1 MGFFKL
7 FHSEVGWF
15 LWALII
21 IGVIWFWRGGTEFQS
36 SHEPY
41 IKPLAPLNTGETY
54 GNIYLSHDEEKQ
66 TLDLPENPI
75 KTLRNFFRGSSSTS
89 TEIAKI
95 SFSRVFLID
104 GTAGTKTTDPQEEY
118 VRVLANH
125 ENALEHRLSGLTLS
139 GNAYSVRQTIPQAI
153 ENFILGSSTLEKI
166 NVSMPPEG
174 RAIITSGKSPVGAS
188 FRVNVC
194 SAYLGQFQKF
204 VPEFRPD
211 CPSPMEELKKYGP
224 YEDPFCQ
231 SFVNNLPVCRS
242 FDGSFPGNISTSC
255 KKFVTE
261 RLSYNSCFA
270 THSSEKD
277 FYKDEWRLFLGA
289 EQDLWKSKQE
299 VIKLMDAKG
308 TIIDAVTY

>member
-54 GNIYLSHDEEKQ
+54 GNIYLSHDSKSQ

-75 KTLRNFFRGSSSTS
+75 KTLRNFFRGSSASS
-89 TEIAKI
+89 TETVRI

-104 GTAGTKTTDPQEEY
+104 GTAGTKTVEPQEEY
-118 VRVLANH
+118 VRILANH
-125 ENALEHRLSGLTLS
+125 ENALEHRLSGLTLTGAS
-139 GNAYSVRQTIPQAI
+139 YSIKEIIPQAI
-153 ENFILGSSTLEKI
+153 EGFVLGSSTLKKI
-166 NVSMPPEG
+166 DVSMPPEG

-204 VPEFRPD
+204 VPELRQD
-211 CPSPMEELKKYGP
+211 CPNPSDELKKYGP
-224 YEDPFCQ
+224 YDDVVCR
-231 SFVNNLPVCRS
+231 SFVDKLPACQS
-242 FDGSFPGNISTSC
+242 FDGSFPSNVSASC

-261 RLSYNSCFA
+261 KLSYNSCFER
-270 THSSEKD
+270 HSKDTD
-277 FYKDEWRLFLGA
+277 FYKNEWRLFLGS
-289 EQDLWKSKQE
+289 EKDLWNSKQDI
-299 VIKLMDAKG
+299 IKLLDSKG
-308 TIIDAVTY
+308 TIMDAVTY